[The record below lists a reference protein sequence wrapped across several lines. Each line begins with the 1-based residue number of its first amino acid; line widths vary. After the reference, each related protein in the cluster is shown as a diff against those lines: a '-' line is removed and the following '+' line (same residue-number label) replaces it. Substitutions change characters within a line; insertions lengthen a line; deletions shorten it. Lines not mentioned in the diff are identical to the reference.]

1 MNATRTISFNLV
13 NFVNSIDSQ
22 NSIDN
27 NNDNYWWNFLKV
39 DFFDSMYDDKFV
51 VIDNFIKHANKNI
64 YF

>member
-51 VIDNFIKHANKNI
+51 VIDNFIKHVNKNI

>member
-27 NNDNYWWNFLKV
+27 NNDNY
-39 DFFDSMYDDKFV
+39 
-51 VIDNFIKHANKNI
+51 
-64 YF
+64 